1 MTNQLQQQLALMR
14 EQASHRHLPQI
25 IRDDLLRQIA
35 VLETTMVILNDDD
48 ATASSATEQQHVPFS
63 IKRRKSNGSR

>member
-1 MTNQLQQQLALMR
+1 MTSELQQQLALMR

-35 VLETTMVILNDDD
+35 VLETTMKDNNVEDDTD
-48 ATASSATEQQHVPFS
+48 RPHFS

>member
-1 MTNQLQQQLALMR
+1 MTSELQQQLALMR

-35 VLETTMVILNDDD
+35 VLETTMKDNNVEDD
-48 ATASSATEQQHVPFS
+48 TVRPQFS

>member
-1 MTNQLQQQLALMR
+1 MTSELQQQLALMR
-14 EQASHRHLPQI
+14 EQASHRHLPQV

-35 VLETTMVILNDDD
+35 VLEMSMKDNNVEDD
-48 ATASSATEQQHVPFS
+48 TARPHFS

>member
-1 MTNQLQQQLALMR
+1 MTSELQQQLALMR

-35 VLETTMVILNDDD
+35 VLETTMKDNNVEDD
-48 ATASSATEQQHVPFS
+48 TTRPHFS